1 MGKGLIFGVQD
12 NGESS
17 YGTTMDKVSGVMLVG
32 GYMDEALNE
41 TMRQNAYGALPAG
54 LI

>member
-17 YGTTMDKVSGVMLVG
+17 YGTTMDKVNRVAVG